1 MLVHTG
7 ISSQLCV
14 QWCWEPEMGHRG
26 SISTTEMESAT
37 NEGILF
43 SREVV
48 NGTPLD
54 IQYDSSYVFFF

>member
-1 MLVHTG
+1 
-7 ISSQLCV
+7 
-14 QWCWEPEMGHRG
+14 MGHRG

-54 IQYDSSYVFFF
+54 IQYDSSYVFFFLNSTFFSRAILFFFF